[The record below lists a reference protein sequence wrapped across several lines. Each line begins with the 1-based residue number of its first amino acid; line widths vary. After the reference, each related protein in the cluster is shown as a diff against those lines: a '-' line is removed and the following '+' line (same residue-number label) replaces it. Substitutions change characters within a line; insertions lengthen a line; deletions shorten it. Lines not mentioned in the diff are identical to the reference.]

1 MHPPA
6 GEGLGLHEELRGDRT
21 ADPGRPKGHPKP
33 YSTVL
38 SNGTGGKQE
47 GRAVTGSDSISFQEN
62 MTSPA
67 FLEHLPADGKQQTNS
82 SFCCVCMH
90 SLCFMQQAVFISIH
104 EFYLYPHTLLFP
116 LPLVG
121 SEHASVW
128 GSAATGL
135 QPQLTQRTHRAQ
147 GDGHVPKLERH
158 LCWLQG
164 LFAGW
169 NSTSRKLKLFT
180 LPAAAPLFCKE
191 LFVTQPQN
199 TKGGPS
205 RDKDDNSNGRVAL
218 TF

>member
-47 GRAVTGSDSISFQEN
+47 GRAVTGSDGISFQEN

-128 GSAATGL
+128 GSAAHWASTTTHAENAQSSGRWACAQTGASSL
-135 QPQLTQRTHRAQ
+135 LVARTLCR
-147 GDGHVPKLERH
+147 LEFNKQKIKAIYPSSSSTFV
-158 LCWLQG
+158 LQG
-164 LFAGW
+164 AFC
-169 NSTSRKLKLFT
+169 NT
-180 LPAAAPLFCKE
+180 APKY
-191 LFVTQPQN
+191 
-199 TKGGPS
+199 KG
-205 RDKDDNSNGRVAL
+205 R
-218 TF
+218 T